1 MTHRPSLETISQH
14 PFFTHDTKK
23 IPKSLPSCCTHVAP
37 DWQEDAHG
45 QLVPVLAESEE
56 SVQRAKAPTR
66 SRGES
71 NNGRYGQY
79 VDSRQRPNEVRR
91 EDHKRNGAEKF
102 EIYDDKHHRQHEQ
115 FDSGRRKG
123 NYRSRDSGRHQ
134 KIEDDQIAGDDTD
147 APNRINNPSNKGFDE
162 VTKKLA
168 ACDIQGL
175 DEKMTTENF
184 TGSDNDMNALEKML
198 SRINGAF
205 GRIESTGAPLNFK
218 PISPSQRQGAQKW
231 VTRYVDYTSKY
242 GLGFLLNDKR

>member
-1 MTHRPSLETISQH
+1 MLQRPSLETISHH

-37 DWQEDAHG
+37 DWQEDDQG

-56 SVQRAKAPTR
+56 NVQRAKVP
-66 SRGES
+66 SRRREEPS
-71 NNGRYGQY
+71 NGRYAQY
-79 VDSRQRPNEVRR
+79 VDNRQRPNEMRR
-91 EDHKRNGAEKF
+91 EEHHKRSGQAEKF
-102 EIYDDKHHRQHEQ
+102 EIYDDKDHRQHEQ
-115 FDSGRRKG
+115 FDSGRRQG

-134 KIEDDQIAGDDTD
+134 KIEDDQIVLEDPDV
-147 APNRINNPSNKGFDE
+147 PHRITNSSNKGFDE

-168 ACDIQGL
+168 ACDIQGS
-175 DEKMTTENF
+175 DEKMANENF
-184 TGSDNDMNALEKML
+184 TGSPDSDMNALEKML

-205 GRIESTGAPLNFK
+205 SHTGAPLNFK
-218 PISPSQRQGAQKW
+218 PISHSQLPGAQKW